1 MSRTK
6 RFLGGV
12 GLGYVNQALLMV
24 AGLWLTPFL
33 LNHIGQNDYG
43 LWLVGTQIMFYLG
56 LVDFG
61 VVALLPREAAYAT
74 GRASGIEAATD
85 LPDIIGKTARLVLWQ
100 MPFLIL
106 IAAILWFTT
115 PAGWQSLRQPL
126 GLVIVVFVALFPL
139 RIFPATLQGLQDL
152 TFLGKVQI
160 CAWALST
167 AITVALVLAGLGL
180 YSLALGWAI
189 NQTFST
195 TVCWL
200 RLRARF
206 PGVLPGRL
214 SKLSWPEARALL
226 TRGFWIS
233 VAQVAQVMLIGTD
246 ILIIGKLLGPAA
258 VVPYVCTGK
267 LISVL
272 ANQPQLLM
280 QSAFPALSEMRMG
293 ESRKRLFQV
302 CTALS
307 QAMLIVSGAV
317 VCVVMVVNEGFVGW
331 WIGKDQ
337 YAGFGLTAILLLGM
351 ILRQWNTTWI
361 YSLLCFGHE
370 RRISLTNLLDGL
382 ANVCASV
389 VLIWW
394 LDLKGAALGAVIG
407 VCLVSLPGNL
417 RAMSREL
424 DVTVLNLVR
433 MFWPW
438 TWRFLLLVVAA
449 SLLRRVWMPR
459 TFVEIAA
466 AAAASALVYCGVM
479 WPMAMGSFLGDYI
492 RPRIVSARMK
502 LTGVSAPTTLHEIE
516 K

>member
-1 MSRTK
+1 
-6 RFLGGV
+6 
-12 GLGYVNQALLMV
+12 MV
-24 AGLWLTPFL
+24 IGLWLTPFL

-43 LWLVGTQIMFYLG
+43 LWLVSTQIMFYLG

-74 GRASGIEAATD
+74 GRGGSIEAATD

-106 IAAILWFTT
+106 VGAVLWFTM
-115 PAGWQSLRQPL
+115 PADWQPLRQPL
-126 GLVIVVFVALFPL
+126 GLVIAAFIVMFPL
-139 RIFPATLQGLQDL
+139 RIFSATLQGLQDL
-152 TFLGKVQI
+152 SFLGKVQI
-160 CAWALST
+160 AAWGLSNVL
-167 AITVALVLAGLGL
+167 TVVLVLLGLGL
-180 YSLALGWAI
+180 YSLSIGWVIYQAI
-189 NQTFST
+189 T
-195 TVCWL
+195 TAASWL

-214 SKLSWPEARALL
+214 PKLSWPSARTLL

-233 VAQVAQVMLIGTD
+233 VAQVAQVLMSGTD
-246 ILIIGKLLGPAA
+246 ILIIGKLLGPVA
-258 VVPYVCTGK
+258 VVPYACTGK

-280 QSAFPALSEMRMG
+280 QSAFPALSEMSTG

-317 VCVVMVVNEGFVGW
+317 VCVVLVVNEGFVNW
-331 WIGKDQ
+331 WIGPDQ
-337 YAGFGLTAILLLGM
+337 YAGFGLTVILLLGM

-370 RRISLTNLLDGL
+370 RRISVTNLLDGFV
-382 ANVCASV
+382 NVCASV
-389 VLIWW
+389 VLIW
-394 LDLKGAALGAVIG
+394 LFGLKGAALGVVAG
-407 VCLVSLPGNL
+407 ACLVSLPGNL

-424 DVTVLNLVR
+424 EVSVSSLISL
-433 MFWPW
+433 FWPW

-449 SLLRRVWMPR
+449 SFLRKVWVPK
-459 TFVEIAA
+459 TFIEV
-466 AAAASALVYCGVM
+466 AAASLIAALVYAAVM
-479 WPMAMGSFLGDYI
+479 WPVAMGSLLGDYI
-492 RPRIVSARMK
+492 RPRIAFVRMK
-502 LTGVSAPTTLHEIE
+502 MAGVRSSDDLA
-516 K
+516 